1 MREMGLVEAK
11 DDLNA
16 SLRHVQA
23 DSLAGHSRM
32 KHSWEWEAFMANQ
45 LR

>member
-16 SLRHVQA
+16 SLRHVQGRRGEGFDQ
-23 DSLAGHSRM
+23 DS
-32 KHSWEWEAFMANQ
+32 
-45 LR
+45 

>member
-23 DSLAGHSRM
+23 DSLWQGIQ
-32 KHSWEWEAFMANQ
+32 E
-45 LR
+45 